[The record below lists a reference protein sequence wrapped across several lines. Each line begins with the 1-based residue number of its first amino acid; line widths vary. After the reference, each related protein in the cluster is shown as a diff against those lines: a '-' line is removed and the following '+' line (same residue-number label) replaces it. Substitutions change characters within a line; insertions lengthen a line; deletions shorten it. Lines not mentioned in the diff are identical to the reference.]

1 MLKCYIDNKE
11 YKLDH
16 DYTILQLCLKNNI
29 SLPRFCYHEK
39 LSIAGNCRMCL
50 VEVEKSPKPVASCA
64 MSLVNNMRV
73 YTNTTLVKKSR
84 ENVLEFLLANHP
96 LDCPICDQG
105 GECDLQD
112 QAMLYGG
119 DRGRF
124 YELKRA
130 TVNKNIGPVVKT
142 IMTRCI
148 HCTRCIRFLS
158 EIAGS
163 RSFGTTGRGLGME
176 VGTYIDKI
184 LTTELS
190 GNLVDLCPVG
200 ALTSK
205 PYSFTA
211 RPWEL
216 SSVHSVD
223 ILDSLGSNLKIDLRG
238 NQVLRVLPLN
248 NFKLNEDWI
257 TDKVRYVYDGLRNQ
271 RIMSPMLRTQNNIL
285 FKASW
290 FKVFSFLRSFVNFSN
305 VNFVLGNLLESELIL
320 LTKIFANNFGNS
332 NFVGLQN
339 SGSCQPSL
347 YNSDFGFTHFFN
359 QSLSNLDSNDLIII
373 FNSNLRLEAPLV
385 NTRIRKNYL
394 RNNVLI
400 ASFGCDLNLTYY
412 YKNLGSSTKV
422 LLAILEGRHWICKA
436 LLNAKKPAI
445 ILGSSLFERN
455 TILDVLDF
463 LKILNNNLELFNI
476 NNFNVLFPFSS
487 NLNALELGLFPGV
500 NFFNNKNVITNKH
513 IYYLLG
519 ADDFIPSQNA
529 DACFFI
535 YQGHHG
541 DKMAKKA
548 NVILPGFSFFE
559 KSSTF
564 LNLQGFSQNSN
575 FVLMPVQGNSK
586 NDWKILMNL
595 LYFLKQNVNKT
606 IFNSVNLSI
615 FTNLKVLL
623 YKKSFKF
630 KKMNNFDILLF
641 VQFANYIIK
650 NKTNFTF
657 KFANYANFAFI
668 KDYFAMDSI
677 SRSSSVLSL
686 SRFNTKQSFFNF
698 NKNID

>member
-211 RPWEL
+211 RP
-216 SSVHSVD
+216 
-223 ILDSLGSNLKIDLRG
+223 
-238 NQVLRVLPLN
+238 
-248 NFKLNEDWI
+248 
-257 TDKVRYVYDGLRNQ
+257 
-271 RIMSPMLRTQNNIL
+271 
-285 FKASW
+285 
-290 FKVFSFLRSFVNFSN
+290 
-305 VNFVLGNLLESELIL
+305 
-320 LTKIFANNFGNS
+320 
-332 NFVGLQN
+332 
-339 SGSCQPSL
+339 
-347 YNSDFGFTHFFN
+347 
-359 QSLSNLDSNDLIII
+359 
-373 FNSNLRLEAPLV
+373 
-385 NTRIRKNYL
+385 
-394 RNNVLI
+394 
-400 ASFGCDLNLTYY
+400 
-412 YKNLGSSTKV
+412 
-422 LLAILEGRHWICKA
+422 
-436 LLNAKKPAI
+436 
-445 ILGSSLFERN
+445 
-455 TILDVLDF
+455 
-463 LKILNNNLELFNI
+463 
-476 NNFNVLFPFSS
+476 
-487 NLNALELGLFPGV
+487 
-500 NFFNNKNVITNKH
+500 
-513 IYYLLG
+513 
-519 ADDFIPSQNA
+519 
-529 DACFFI
+529 
-535 YQGHHG
+535 
-541 DKMAKKA
+541 
-548 NVILPGFSFFE
+548 
-559 KSSTF
+559 
-564 LNLQGFSQNSN
+564 
-575 FVLMPVQGNSK
+575 
-586 NDWKILMNL
+586 
-595 LYFLKQNVNKT
+595 
-606 IFNSVNLSI
+606 
-615 FTNLKVLL
+615 
-623 YKKSFKF
+623 
-630 KKMNNFDILLF
+630 
-641 VQFANYIIK
+641 
-650 NKTNFTF
+650 
-657 KFANYANFAFI
+657 
-668 KDYFAMDSI
+668 
-677 SRSSSVLSL
+677 
-686 SRFNTKQSFFNF
+686 
-698 NKNID
+698 